1 MYLEERKL
9 HWEVRMTYILGK
21 IELAKVTYI
30 LGRRESCIVLYC
42 PWDRDKGCIG
52 KRELH

>member
-1 MYLEERKL
+1 MYWEERKL

-30 LGRRESCIVLYC
+30 LGRRESCIVLSMGQ
-42 PWDRDKGCIG
+42 R
-52 KRELH
+52 